1 MREVRE
7 VRPSLEVEERISL
20 GGLLS
25 ELVSQVEQL
34 MSAHL
39 RLLRE
44 ELTTDGRKMAVQSM
58 GLVVGAVLAVL
69 GLAFLGVAALAGLAL
84 VLPGWAAALI
94 VAAVFLL
101 GGGVL
106 AYLSLQ
112 QLRRIDPTNR
122 TREETQETLAW
133 LTRRR

>member
-7 VRPSLEVEERISL
+7 VRPGLEVEERISL

-58 GLVVGAVLAVL
+58 GLVGGAVLAVL

-101 GGGVL
+101 GGGAL